1 MSTPAATSFE
11 KAAAATTARLR
22 IVINGRFLTQTVTGV
37 QRYAIELTK
46 ALDELL
52 GRGVIDAERYKF
64 ELLAPLSGAADL
76 SLRHIQIR
84 RQGNLSGSLWEQFEL
99 PWLTRDAL
107 LINLCN
113 AAPLAVSRQLVTLHD
128 AAVHAVPEAYSR
140 AFRIWY
146 KLLLPNVGRIARRVI
161 TVSQFSRSEITRR
174 FGVAES
180 KCVVIGEGKE
190 HMQKVAADKSA
201 LERHGIGRR
210 PYVLAVSSASPNKNF
225 RAIVQAIQ
233 WLGAAPFDLVIA
245 GGTNP
250 RIFSDAG
257 AKLPDFVRHVGY
269 VSDGELKALY
279 EAAACFV
286 YPSFYEGFGLPPLEA
301 MACGCPVIVSRA
313 ASLPEVCGD
322 AALYCDPTDPRDI
335 AKQMSDLVFDDGLRA
350 RLRQRGLERAQQF
363 SWERCARET
372 WAVIEEEA
380 GA

>member
-1 MSTPAATSFE
+1 MSTPVATSLE
-11 KAAAATTARLR
+11 KAAAAPERLR
-22 IVINGRFLTQTVTGV
+22 IVINGRFLTQAVTGV

-52 GRGVIDAERYKF
+52 ERGVIDAERYTLD
-64 ELLAPLSGAADL
+64 LLAPPSAGTDL
-76 SLRHIQIR
+76 PLRHINFR
-84 RQGNLSGSLWEQFEL
+84 REGNSSGLLWEQFEL
-99 PWLTRDAL
+99 PWLARDAL

-113 AAPLAVSRQLVTLHD
+113 AAPLVASRQLVTLHD

-140 AFRIWY
+140 AFRAWY
-146 KLLLPNVGRIARRVI
+146 RLLLPSVGRIARRVI

-180 KCVVIGEGKE
+180 KCVVISEGKE
-190 HMQKVAADKSA
+190 HMQTVAADKSV

-225 RAIVQAIQ
+225 RAIVEAIR
-233 WLGAAPFDLVIA
+233 WLGVAPFDLVIA

-257 AKLPDFVRHVGY
+257 ANLPDFVRHLGY

-279 EAAACFV
+279 EAASCFV

-322 AALYCDPTDPRDI
+322 AALYCDPADPRDI
-335 AKQMSDLVFDDGLRA
+335 AKQMSDLVFDDSLRA
-350 RLRQRGLERAQQF
+350 RLRERGLQRAQRF

-372 WAVIEEEA
+372 WAVIEEEVA
-380 GA
+380 A